1 MLLLHGLL
9 GGWALRMVVQRV
21 PCMAMVPLGR
31 LSGWATD
38 VVLHLVSSEARAC
51 RQMLLLGAHLVAGM
65 VLHIFLLAAENAV
78 AVVVV
83 MMSA

>member
-1 MLLLHGLL
+1 
-9 GGWALRMVVQRV
+9 
-21 PCMAMVPLGR
+21 
-31 LSGWATD
+31 
-38 VVLHLVSSEARAC
+38 
-51 RQMLLLGAHLVAGM
+51 MLLLGAHLVAGM